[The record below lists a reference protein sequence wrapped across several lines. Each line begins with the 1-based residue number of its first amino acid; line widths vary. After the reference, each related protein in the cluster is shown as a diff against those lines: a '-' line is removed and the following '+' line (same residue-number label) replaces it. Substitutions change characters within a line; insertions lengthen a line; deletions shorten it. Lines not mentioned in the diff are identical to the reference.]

1 MNWLL
6 NLPPRLGLLIAMAFA
21 AGVFLVDVVTGAEL
35 RVYPLYFFPIIVA
48 GARATRRQ
56 AYAFAGYCALLWAAS
71 KYLDGTEFSSG
82 LAWIWNTAA
91 QVLSF
96 TLVAVLVQRLVA
108 TLAAEQ
114 RSSVVLEERN
124 LRLQE
129 QQATLS
135 RVNAELGD
143 ALHAVEDAE
152 RVARHDLRTQLGS
165 IVATLGMLM
174 SRPGL
179 SGGDLRL
186 LVAARRAA
194 RRAMAMV
201 NLSLALHRMEQGRYV
216 LEAEPVDLYA
226 TLLAAIDDL
235 REHADAKGLRLD
247 TKVGAGDTAAEG
259 HPDLAYAL
267 IANVLK
273 NAIEAAPESGS
284 ITIRLGADEAEVTLS
299 IANAGAVPRD
309 IRERFF
315 AKYATSGKA
324 DGSGLGAYSARL
336 MARAMG
342 GELSMVTAD
351 DTGTVLSLR
360 LPRAASAAR
369 PEAAAHVRIGRP
381 LAIGERPG
389 VLIVD
394 DDEYNRQFL
403 DRLLPEGCAPV
414 EMAVNGRAALDRV
427 RQWRPDLIFM
437 DINMPVMGGIEAL
450 HAIRAAQSGA
460 GQAPSVIV
468 AFSAIDDER
477 SQMAYLA
484 QGFDACLGKP
494 CSRQDVMA
502 LLAGRQTARG
512 EPSGGPEEAIAVD
525 AELLPMLADFRAS
538 RAALLEELVAA
549 LDRADR
555 DTARRLAHQL
565 GGSLGTFGFHWASRA
580 CKAIEH
586 EIDAGGALPAVARA
600 RGVLAHVRTV
610 AARPKN
616 ANPA

>member
-1 MNWLL
+1 
-6 NLPPRLGLLIAMAFA
+6 
-21 AGVFLVDVVTGAEL
+21 
-35 RVYPLYFFPIIVA
+35 
-48 GARATRRQ
+48 
-56 AYAFAGYCALLWAAS
+56 
-71 KYLDGTEFSSG
+71 
-82 LAWIWNTAA
+82 
-91 QVLSF
+91 
-96 TLVAVLVQRLVA
+96 
-108 TLAAEQ
+108 
-114 RSSVVLEERN
+114 
-124 LRLQE
+124 
-129 QQATLS
+129 
-135 RVNAELGD
+135 
-143 ALHAVEDAE
+143 
-152 RVARHDLRTQLGS
+152 
-165 IVATLGMLM
+165 
-174 SRPGL
+174 
-179 SGGDLRL
+179 
-186 LVAARRAA
+186 
-194 RRAMAMV
+194 
-201 NLSLALHRMEQGRYV
+201 
-216 LEAEPVDLYA
+216 
-226 TLLAAIDDL
+226 
-235 REHADAKGLRLD
+235 
-247 TKVGAGDTAAEG
+247 
-259 HPDLAYAL
+259 
-267 IANVLK
+267 
-273 NAIEAAPESGS
+273 
-284 ITIRLGADEAEVTLS
+284 
-299 IANAGAVPRD
+299 
-309 IRERFF
+309 
-315 AKYATSGKA
+315 
-324 DGSGLGAYSARL
+324 
-336 MARAMG
+336 
-342 GELSMVTAD
+342 
-351 DTGTVLSLR
+351 
-360 LPRAASAAR
+360 
-369 PEAAAHVRIGRP
+369 
-381 LAIGERPG
+381 
-389 VLIVD
+389 
-394 DDEYNRQFL
+394 
-403 DRLLPEGCAPV
+403 
-414 EMAVNGRAALDRV
+414 MAVNGRAALDRV